1 MTRTPDPETT
11 ASALRVAVLG
21 AEGRMGAEACRA
33 VEAADDLEL
42 VARIGR
48 GDDLE
53 AIAAAGAQVAVD
65 LTVPAV
71 TAQNVDWLV
80 DHGIHAVVGTT
91 GWTEE
96 SLGAL
101 RERLAGAPDVGV
113 LIAPNFA
120 IGAVL
125 AMRFAEV
132 AARYYESAEIIEM
145 HHPDKL
151 DAPSGTARHTAAAI
165 ARGRTAGG
173 LGPVPD
179 ATEKDPLGA
188 RGAVVDGVH
197 VHAVRQRGLVAH
209 EVVQF
214 GGPGE
219 QFQLRH
225 DSFDRGSFMPGVL
238 LGVREVAS
246 HPGLTVGLDG
256 YLDLGTGDA
265 ADAAGQG

>member
-1 MTRTPDPETT
+1 MTESPSRPV
-11 ASALRVAVLG
+11 RVAVLG
-21 AEGRMGAEACRA
+21 ASGRMGTAACAA
-33 VEAADDLEL
+33 VEDAPDLEL

-48 GDDLE
+48 GDDLDTVAE
-53 AIAAAGAQVAVD
+53 AGAEVAID

-71 TAQNVDWLV
+71 TAQNVHWLIE
-80 DHGIHAVVGTT
+80 HGIHAVVGTT
-91 GWTEE
+91 GWSDE
-96 SLGAL
+96 SLGEL
-101 RERLAGAPDVGV
+101 RAQLEGADGVGV

-125 AMRFAEV
+125 AMRFAEI

-151 DAPSGTARHTAAAI
+151 DAPSGTATHTAAAI
-165 ARGRTAGG
+165 ARGRAAAG

-179 ATEKDPLGA
+179 ATEKDPAGA
-188 RGAVVDGVH
+188 RGAVVEGVH

-214 GGPGE
+214 GGVGE
-219 QFQLRH
+219 QFTLRH
-225 DSFDRGSFMPGVL
+225 DSFDRISFMPGVL
-238 LGVREVAS
+238 LGVRQVAA

-256 YLDLGTGDA
+256 YMDLG
-265 ADAAGQG
+265 

>member
-1 MTRTPDPETT
+1 MSSTPTSPI
-11 ASALRVAVLG
+11 RVAVIG
-21 AEGRMGAEACRA
+21 AAGRMGSQACAA

-42 VARIGR
+42 VASLRR
-48 GDDLE
+48 GDDLQQVVD
-53 AIAAAGAQVAVD
+53 AGAQVAVD
-65 LTVPAV
+65 LTVPAA
-71 TAQNVDWLV
+71 TRENVAFLIE
-80 DHGIHAVVGTT
+80 HGIHAVVGTT
-91 GWTEE
+91 GWDED
-96 SLGAL
+96 S
-101 RERLAGAPDVGV
+101 REAVRAQLSTHPGVGV

-151 DAPSGTARHTAAAI
+151 DAPSGTAAHTAAAI
-165 ARGRTAGG
+165 ARGRAAAG

-179 ATEKDPLGA
+179 ATEKDPEGA

-214 GGPGE
+214 GGVGE
-219 QFQLRH
+219 QFAIRH
-225 DSFDRGSFMPGVL
+225 DSFDRASFMPGVL
-238 LGVREVAS
+238 LGVREVAA

-256 YLDLGTGDA
+256 YMDLG
-265 ADAAGQG
+265 

>member
-1 MTRTPDPETT
+1 MTTSPSP
-11 ASALRVAVLG
+11 ASIRVAVLG
-21 AEGRMGAEACRA
+21 AGGRMGSQACAA

-48 GDDLE
+48 GDDLQTVVD
-53 AIAAAGAQVAVD
+53 AGAQVAVD
-65 LTVPAV
+65 LTIPAV
-71 TAQNVDWLV
+71 ARENVAFLV

-91 GWTEE
+91 GWDEE
-96 SLGAL
+96 GLAELRDRLDGA
-101 RERLAGAPDVGV
+101 EGVGV

-125 AMRFAEV
+125 AMHFAEI

-151 DAPSGTARHTAAAI
+151 DAPSGTAAHTAAAI
-165 ARGRTAGG
+165 ARGRGAAG

-179 ATEKDPLGA
+179 ATEEDPLGA

-214 GGPGE
+214 GGVGE
-219 QFQLRH
+219 QFSIRH
-225 DSFDRGSFMPGVL
+225 DSFDRVSFMPGVL
-238 LGVREVAS
+238 LGIRAVAS

-256 YLDLGTGDA
+256 YMALG
-265 ADAAGQG
+265 

>member
-1 MTRTPDPETT
+1 MTSTDQTP
-11 ASALRVAVLG
+11 LRVAVIG
-21 AEGRMGAEACRA
+21 AGGRMGSEACRA
-33 VEAADDLEL
+33 VEAATDLEL
-42 VARIGR
+42 VAALGR
-48 GDDLE
+48 DDELST
-53 AIAAAGAQVAVD
+53 ITDAGAQVAVD
-65 LTVPAV
+65 LTVPSV
-71 TAQNVDWLV
+71 TAQNVRWLV
-80 DHGIHAVVGTT
+80 EHGIHAVVGTT

-96 SLGAL
+96 TLGDL
-101 RERLAGAPDVGV
+101 RSQLEGADGVGV

-132 AARYYESAEIIEM
+132 AARYYDSAEIIEM

-165 ARGRTAGG
+165 ARGREAAG

-179 ATEKDPLGA
+179 ATQKDPDGA
-188 RGAVVDGVH
+188 RGAVVDGIH

-225 DSFDRGSFMPGVL
+225 DSFDRASFMPGVL
-238 LGVREVAS
+238 LGVREVAA

-256 YLDLGTGDA
+256 YLELG
-265 ADAAGQG
+265 